1 MNLIKRIKVDN
12 IKGKSSFEIPFV
24 DLIAN
29 QPNIIVAPNGY
40 GKSTITTAFKSAMH
54 GKMKLDIR
62 DIYQQNADN
71 HPCLEIELLGEKAG
85 TYIATDT
92 DNSISENLFLWV
104 INSPLYAKSTSRN
117 FGHGTSSSADLRV
130 EDIVICKSIPQ
141 QRSINYSYSSLKAS
155 FGDKGKLFLNIGNM
169 FSCFENI
176 NRLCEIKEQ
185 LNKCI
190 SQKRIA
196 HSFSQFLNNCPT
208 RGTASEIKNGIPL
221 DLIAML
227 RTNSNVAALF
237 DCIAGMTNKPND
249 WQEID
254 LAFTTIQI
262 CKTIGAHYAAGERD
276 ILVKVQSYL
285 AYKSLKELVDKRLA
299 DFNTTGRTIRTHED
313 HGKLV
318 VRFDRANSMS
328 NGERDI
334 LSFVAN
340 ITVAEYYFKKNVGI
354 LVIDEIFDYLDGSNM
369 LAIQYYLSELI
380 KRCKTNGKV
389 LYPLI
394 FTHLDPAVFSNYY
407 FSKKKIHYIAFSSTI
422 QIDSPIVKM
431 LRLRESSTISDR
443 EKEEIEK
450 YYIHYIAE
458 TYSMSNEL
466 ANKISDSFSDNNE
479 QFRQKLYEEITNKY
493 LLGQAYDSVMIIAG
507 IRIRIEE
514 LVFQQLDA
522 DDREGF
528 IIEHKVINKLNY
540 ALNRGVN
547 IPELYYLLQPL
558 YNDGL
563 HLGGSDEVVRS
574 RIKSSYLK
582 TNNMHI
588 KKMIKHLFE

>member
-1 MNLIKRIKVDN
+1 M
-12 IKGKSSFEIPFV
+12 
-24 DLIAN
+24 
-29 QPNIIVAPNGY
+29 
-40 GKSTITTAFKSAMH
+40 
-54 GKMKLDIR
+54 
-62 DIYQQNADN
+62 
-71 HPCLEIELLGEKAG
+71 C
-85 TYIATDT
+85 
-92 DNSISENLFLWV
+92 
-104 INSPLYAKSTSRN
+104 
-117 FGHGTSSSADLRV
+117 
-130 EDIVICKSIPQ
+130 
-141 QRSINYSYSSLKAS
+141 
-155 FGDKGKLFLNIGNM
+155 
-169 FSCFENI
+169 
-176 NRLCEIKEQ
+176 
-185 LNKCI
+185 
-190 SQKRIA
+190 
-196 HSFSQFLNNCPT
+196 
-208 RGTASEIKNGIPL
+208 
-221 DLIAML
+221 
-227 RTNSNVAALF
+227 
-237 DCIAGMTNKPND
+237 
-249 WQEID
+249 
-254 LAFTTIQI
+254 
-262 CKTIGAHYAAGERD
+262 
-276 ILVKVQSYL
+276 
-285 AYKSLKELVDKRLA
+285 
-299 DFNTTGRTIRTHED
+299 HED